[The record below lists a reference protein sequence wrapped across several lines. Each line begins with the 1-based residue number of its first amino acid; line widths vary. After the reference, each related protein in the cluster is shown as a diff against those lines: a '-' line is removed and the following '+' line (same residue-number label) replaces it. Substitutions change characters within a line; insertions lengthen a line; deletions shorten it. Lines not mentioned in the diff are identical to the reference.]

1 MQNFDSF
8 QLNEQ
13 TVVHGEVETQWFV
26 KNKPFILHA
35 NYFLRCNRNR
45 TQFQLAQQTSLVNR
59 FDQPW
64 SFVPV
69 DFDCRSDDPVAE
81 AIRLRVQW
89 MHRREFLQK
98 GTKETK
104 IVIFGLKPFVIFVDF
119 CESLLRTALN
129 VPCFDGRSPT
139 SGANST

>member
-13 TVVHGEVETQWFV
+13 TVVHEEVETQWFV

-64 SFVPV
+64 SLTPMDLDRCSNNLATEAVGFLTMDALQRVFTEGGGGNKDLQFLSSEDLRYLRFVLL
-69 DFDCRSDDPVAE
+69 ALIE
-81 AIRLRVQW
+81 Y
-89 MHRREFLQK
+89 
-98 GTKETK
+98 G
-104 IVIFGLKPFVIFVDF
+104 
-119 CESLLRTALN
+119 SL
-129 VPCFDGRSPT
+129 
-139 SGANST
+139 